1 MESHTKWLRKHV
13 KIGKMIRMTVEM
25 SDGYQRFI
33 ILFSLGICLKMSIT
47 EGYKSFKTKQQQQSV
62 NVSARGVCSLLM
74 WVPKQFIDC
83 VSVQMCAFTTVG
95 TDCASCSVHAFGNS
109 A

>member
-74 WVPKQFIDC
+74 WVPKQFNDC